1 MDAEV
6 LEKYRKAGEILAQV
20 RSEASSMIDVGVSIL
35 EVAEFVEGKTRA
47 LGGEPAFPCNISR
60 DRVAA
65 HDTPRPQDGSTF
77 GEEMVKLDIGVHV
90 DGYIADAAVTVDL
103 GGHPDLVEASKAG
116 LAAAIEL
123 VEPGASTA
131 DLGAAIEEA
140 IRGYGYNSVANLTGH
155 GLDRYR
161 AHGEP
166 SVPNRAVDKGVELSP
181 GDVIAIEPFATDG
194 IGRISEAPQ
203 VEIYSLVGKRPVRS
217 PPARAL
223 LKEVQDRYPSL
234 PFARR
239 WLSGERIDYSL
250 LQLLRAGVLH
260 RYPLLWEAEGALV
273 SQAEETVI
281 VLDSGSEV
289 TTRPGRRPG
298 QASSPSSSEP
308 SSSL

>member
-6 LEKYRKAGEILAQV
+6 LEKYRKAGDILARV
-20 RSEASSMIDVGVSIL
+20 RDEASSMIDVGVSIL
-35 EVAEFVEGKTRA
+35 EVANFVEEKTRD

-65 HDTPRPQDGSTF
+65 HDTPRPQDGDVF

-90 DGYIADAAVTVDL
+90 DGYIADSAVTVDL
-103 GGHPDLVEASKAG
+103 SGHTDLVEASKAG

-123 VEPGASTA
+123 VEPGVDTA
-131 DLGAAIEEA
+131 KLGAAIEDA
-140 IRGYGYNSVANLTGH
+140 IRGYGYNSVVNLTGH
-155 GLDRYR
+155 GLGRYQ

-166 SVPNRAVDKGVELSP
+166 SVPNRAIEKGVELLP

-194 IGRISEAPQ
+194 VGRISEAPL
-203 VEIYSLVGKRPVRS
+203 VEIFSFVAKRPIRS

-223 LKEVQDRYPSL
+223 LKQVQENYSTL

-239 WLSGERIDYSL
+239 WLSGDRIDYAIN
-250 LQLLRAGVLH
+250 QLLRVGILH

-273 SQAEETVI
+273 SQAEHTVI
-281 VLDSGSEV
+281 VMENGCEV
-289 TTRPGRRPG
+289 TTRPR
-298 QASSPSSSEP
+298 
-308 SSSL
+308 

>member
-1 MDAEV
+1 MDAQV
-6 LEKYRKAGEILAQV
+6 LENYRRAGDILARV
-20 RSEASSMIDVGVSIL
+20 RETASSMIEVGVSIL
-35 EVAEFVEGKTRA
+35 EVANFVEEKTRE

-65 HDTPRPQDGSTF
+65 HDTPRPQDESVF

-90 DGYIADAAVTVDL
+90 EGYIADAAVTVDL

-123 VEPGASTA
+123 VEPGVSTA

-155 GLDRYR
+155 GLGRYQ

-166 SVPNRAVDKGVELSP
+166 SVPNRSIEKGVTLSS

-194 IGRISEAPQ
+194 VGRISEAPQ
-203 VEIYSLVGKRPVRS
+203 AEIFSLVAKRPVRA

-223 LKEVQDRYPSL
+223 LKLVQENYSTL

-239 WLSGERIDYSL
+239 WLSGDRIDYAL
-250 LQLLRAGVLH
+250 TQLLRAGVLH
-260 RYPLLWEAEGALV
+260 RYPLLWEVEGTLV
-273 SQAEETVI
+273 SQAEHTVI
-281 VLDSGSEV
+281 VMENGCEV
-289 TTRPGRRPG
+289 TTGPR
-298 QASSPSSSEP
+298 
-308 SSSL
+308 

>member
-6 LEKYRKAGEILAQV
+6 LEKYRKAGDILV
-20 RSEASSMIDVGVSIL
+20 RVRDEASSMIDVGVSIL
-35 EVAEFVEGKTRA
+35 EVANFVEEKTRD

-65 HDTPRPQDGSTF
+65 HDTPRPQDGDVF

-90 DGYIADAAVTVDL
+90 DGYIADSAVTVDL
-103 GGHPDLVEASKAG
+103 SGHTDLVEASKAG

-123 VEPGASTA
+123 VEPGVDTA
-131 DLGAAIEEA
+131 KLGAAIEDA
-140 IRGYGYNSVANLTGH
+140 IRGYGYNSVSNLTGH
-155 GLDRYR
+155 GLGRYQ

-166 SVPNRAVDKGVELSP
+166 SVPNRAIEKGVELSP

-194 IGRISEAPQ
+194 VGRISEAPL
-203 VEIYSLVGKRPVRS
+203 VEIFSFVAKRPIRS

-223 LKEVQDRYPSL
+223 LKQVQENYSPL

-239 WLSGERIDYSL
+239 WLSGDRIDYAIN
-250 LQLLRAGVLH
+250 QLLRAGILH

-273 SQAEETVI
+273 SQAEHTVI
-281 VLDSGSEV
+281 VMENGCEV
-289 TTRPGRRPG
+289 TTRPR
-298 QASSPSSSEP
+298 
-308 SSSL
+308 